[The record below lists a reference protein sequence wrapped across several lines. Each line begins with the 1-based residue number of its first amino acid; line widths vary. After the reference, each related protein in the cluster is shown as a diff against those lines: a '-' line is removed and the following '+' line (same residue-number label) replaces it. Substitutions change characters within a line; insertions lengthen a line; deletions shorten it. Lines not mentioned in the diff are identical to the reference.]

1 MKAQLALI
9 CQNVGKFTIRNG
21 PTILT
26 ISASIGV
33 VTTAATSARSGMK
46 CARVLEELEYSSDHK
61 PTMIEKAKKVA
72 PHAIPPVLCG
82 AATIACII
90 GAHKMHIHREAA
102 IAAAYTILDNRYKH
116 YREQVIS
123 EIGEKKENRLND
135 QAAQKKVNET
145 YMENGLNVIRTGYGD
160 VLFMDD
166 FSGRYFYSSYEHI
179 ERAKLKITELAM
191 NNMSVSVN
199 ELYDALEIP
208 PIGGGE
214 LLGWNI
220 MQVNDEGLGNVI
232 PIVTNRTVL
241 TPTPEKLPCTV
252 VDYDIEPIVDFNR
265 CF

>member
-1 MKAQLALI
+1 MKTQIMML
-9 CQNVGKFTIRNG
+9 CQKVGKFTIRNG

-26 ISASIGV
+26 ISASVGV
-33 VTTAATSARSGMK
+33 ITTGLTSAKAGAK
-46 CARVLEELEYSSDHK
+46 CSRVLEELEYSSDHK
-61 PTMIEKAKKVA
+61 PTMVEKAKKIA
-72 PHAIPPVLCG
+72 PHAATPALCG

-102 IAAAYTILDNRYKH
+102 IAAAYTILDSRYKH

-123 EIGEKKENRLND
+123 EIGEKKENRLKD
-135 QAAQKKVNET
+135 QAAQKIVNET
-145 YMENGLNVIRTGYGD
+145 YENGLNIIRTGYGD
-160 VLFMDD
+160 ILFMDWW
-166 FSGRYFYSSYEHI
+166 SGRYFYASYEHI
-179 ERAKLKITELAM
+179 ERAKLKISELAM

-199 ELYDALEIP
+199 ELYDALELP

-214 LLGWNI
+214 SMGWNI

-232 PIVTNRTVL
+232 PIVANRTVL

-252 VDYDIEPIVDFNR
+252 VDYDLEPIIDFNR

>member
-1 MKAQLALI
+1 MKTQMALV
-9 CQNVGKFTIRNG
+9 CHKVGQFTIQNG

-26 ISASIGV
+26 ISASVGV
-33 VTTAATSARSGMK
+33 VTTALTSARAGMK
-46 CARVLEELEYSSDHK
+46 CARVLEELEYSSEKK
-61 PTMIEKAKKVA
+61 PTKKEKAKKIA
-72 PHAIPPVLCG
+72 PHAITPVLCG

-102 IAAAYTILDNRYKH
+102 IAAAYTILDNRYKK
-116 YREQVIS
+116 YRDEVIS
-123 EIGEKKENRLND
+123 EIGEKKENRLKD
-135 QAAQKKVNET
+135 QAAQKAVNET
-145 YMENGLNVIRTGYGD
+145 YENGLNVIRTGYGD
-160 VLFMDD
+160 ILFMDN

-179 ERAKLKITELAM
+179 ERAKLKISELAM

-208 PIGGGE
+208 PVGGGE
-214 LLGWNI
+214 FMGWNI

-232 PIVTNRTVL
+232 PIVANRTCL

-252 VDYDIEPIVDFNR
+252 IDYDLEPIVDFNR

>member
-1 MKAQLALI
+1 MKAQLALV
-9 CQNVGKFTIRNG
+9 CQKVGHFTIQNG

-26 ISASIGV
+26 ISASVGV
-33 VTTAATSARSGMK
+33 VTTAWTAGRTGMK

-61 PTMIEKAKKVA
+61 PTMVEKAKKVA
-72 PHAIPPVLCG
+72 PHAIAPALCG

-102 IAAAYTILDNRYKH
+102 LAAAYTILDSRYKK
-116 YREQVIS
+116 YKDEVIS
-123 EIGEKKENRLND
+123 EIGEKKENRLKD
-135 QAAQKKVNET
+135 QAAQKTVNET
-145 YMENGLNVIRTGYGD
+145 YNEGLNIIRTGYGD
-160 VLFMDD
+160 ILFMDSW
-166 FSGRYFYSSYEHI
+166 SGRYFYSSYEHI
-179 ERAKLKITELAM
+179 ERAKLKISELAM

-214 LLGWNI
+214 FMGWNI

-232 PIVTNRTVL
+232 PIVANRTCL
-241 TPTPEKLPCTV
+241 TPTPEKLPATII
-252 VDYDIEPIVDFNR
+252 DYDLEPIIDFNR